1 MSSANAHRSL
11 SSNSDASSHSSR
23 TSPMSSASNLGP
35 SSSIDTNSGAVQCF
49 IKAYQP
55 AALCIIMPVDEG
67 DNVFCI
73 DNTSLF
79 LSLVGNEILDIL
91 YVHIYIPLG
100 LLQEILKQV
109 QASNSKVA
117 ELEKKLEGLQ
127 EGQSNEKRCKRKTDE
142 PSAEVRVSF
151 SALYYYRLEVYS
163 AVLLVICI

>member
-1 MSSANAHRSL
+1 MFDSTAKCHDSTITRDRDARRSLSSNSEASSHSSRTSLMSSANAHRSL
-11 SSNSDASSHSSR
+11 SSSSDASSHSSR
-23 TSPMSSASNLGP
+23 TSPMSSASNQGP

-91 YVHIYIPLG
+91 YVHVYTFRFTPG
-100 LLQEILKQV
+100 NPE
-109 QASNSKVA
+109 ASA
-117 ELEKKLEGLQ
+117 
-127 EGQSNEKRCKRKTDE
+127 
-142 PSAEVRVSF
+142 SF
-151 SALYYYRLEVYS
+151 
-163 AVLLVICI
+163 